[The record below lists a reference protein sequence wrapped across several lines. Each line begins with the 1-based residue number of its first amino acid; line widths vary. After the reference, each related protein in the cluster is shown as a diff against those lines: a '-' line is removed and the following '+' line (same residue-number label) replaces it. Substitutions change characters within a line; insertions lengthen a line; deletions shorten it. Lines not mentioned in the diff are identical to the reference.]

1 MTIVKHKRNY
11 FPSIFDDFFGDDWM
25 RYPAGARKETTMPAV
40 NVKETDKA
48 FTVELAAPGL
58 SKNDFNVEVDNDL
71 LTISS
76 EKEESKEDTGE
87 NYTRKEFSY
96 TSFKRSFHLPETVES
111 DKIEAKYDD
120 GVLRLVIPKKSEK
133 ELKASKTIKI
143 S

>member
-25 RYPAGARKETTMPAV
+25 RYPAGNRKETSMPAV
-40 NVKETDKA
+40 NVKENEKA

-58 SKNDFNVEVDNDL
+58 SKKDFNVEVDNDL
-71 LTISS
+71 LTIST
-76 EKEESKEDTGE
+76 EREESTEDVGD

-111 DKIEAKYDD
+111 EKIEAKYED
-120 GVLRLVIPKKSEK
+120 GVLRLMIPKKSEEAMK
-133 ELKASKTIKI
+133 TSKTIKI